1 MMLNG
6 FTSLQKREA
15 HISDVLAS
23 FLNFIYPP
31 TCPFCREKVE
41 KNGMICSG
49 CWPDLTLIEPPFCAR
64 CSTPLEVAFQEEQ
77 ICGQCLLYPPAF
89 SEARSVFGYGP
100 LTKHLVLRFKNHHST
115 ALAAFMGKKMLEKS
129 KDMIEASDFIVPVP
143 LHPKRLQER
152 GYNQATLLA
161 YHVAKDCRHKVQPTL
176 LVRLKN
182 TPSQGT
188 LSKGARQK
196 NVEKAFS
203 LNPKIKKES
212 LTGKTVTLVDDVMTT
227 GATLSASAKAF
238 EGSGVKK
245 VNVVVFSRTIR

>member
-6 FTSLQKREA
+6 SISLQKRMTYI
-15 HISDVLAS
+15 HSVLAS

-41 KNGMICSG
+41 KNGMICAG
-49 CWPDLTLIEPPFCAR
+49 CWSDLTLIEPPFCAR
-64 CSTPLEVAFQEEQ
+64 CSMPLEVAFQEEQ
-77 ICGQCLLYPPAF
+77 ICGQCLLTPPAF
-89 SEARSVFGYGP
+89 SETRSVFGYGP

-129 KDMIEASDFIVPVP
+129 EDLMDQSDFIVPVP
-143 LHPKRLQER
+143 LHPKRLKER

-161 YHVAKDCRHKVQPTL
+161 YHVAKGCRYKVQPTL
-176 LVRLKN
+176 LIRVKN

-196 NVEKAFS
+196 NVEKAFA

-212 LTGKTVTLVDDVMTT
+212 LRDKTVTLVDDVMTT
-227 GATLSASAKAF
+227 GATLSACAKAL

-245 VNVVVFSRTIR
+245 VNVVVFSKTIR